1 MALTEFD
8 EVSLRLKFLHRQNR
22 FSIPPLRR
30 LLCDALIQLLF
41 DYVST
46 ASFSNLSN
54 KLKLCLQVSQNKF
67 MKFYVQLD
75 KRSKIRVKE
84 FLQ

>member
-1 MALTEFD
+1 MALTKFD

-22 FSIPPLRR
+22 FSIPPLRK

-46 ASFSNLSN
+46 ASFRI
-54 KLKLCLQVSQNKF
+54 SQTN
-67 MKFYVQLD
+67 
-75 KRSKIRVKE
+75 
-84 FLQ
+84 